1 MMKFNTKFL
10 RFLIVG
16 MINTI
21 VGLSIS
27 FISLN
32 IFQVNYWVSTFSG
45 NGVGAVVS
53 YFLNRKFTFK
63 SNAAVRKTFW
73 KFIIVILLCYF
84 ISYWTSSF
92 IVKSFIQIGQFSLS
106 NQILDNISTLFGAVL
121 YTISNYLGQKIIV
134 FSNSYTR
141 NSEKSIDI

>member
-16 MINTI
+16 VINTI

-63 SNAAVRKTFW
+63 SNTAVRKTFW

-106 NQILDNISTLFGAVL
+106 NQILDNISTLFGAGL